1 MRRSCP
7 GHRILLTAVELRGV
21 QNDLQHTSREYIG
34 PIYQMWHVG
43 GKGELTQ
50 ERLDCKDVLEYD
62 LGV

>member
-1 MRRSCP
+1 
-7 GHRILLTAVELRGV
+7 LTAVELRGV
-21 QNDLQHTSREYIG
+21 QNDLQHTSGEYIG